1 MLRTDRGPG
10 VLQREEERGR
20 GRASVTF
27 STITAWYVSSG
38 DRNAGWGGGQMSVVV
53 VAGSADASI
62 SSVLRL
68 AVVLRP
74 ARRAGMSS
82 SSASCQGKPVSGGCG
97 DPYQTPD
104 PARAPAGSLDIRG
117 IARVGGTGESDSGI
131 TRSRRP
137 PPLRGSGPAESASY
151 VTNSVGNS
159 SIIAVG
165 VIGQKDGV
173 YKVPGKYDERLQ
185 PQMWSHSQFGWNT
198 TGGWYT
204 GPGYCT
210 AQMRSDDHGKT
221 WRDQLP
227 DLGPGVH
234 LIGPNTSYALY
245 AYPC

>member
-1 MLRTDRGPG
+1 MTRIRRLTLL
-10 VLQREEERGR
+10 VLPLALSIFV
-20 GRASVTF
+20 ASPA
-27 STITAWYVSSG
+27 SAAPAKATA
-38 DRNAGWGGGQMSVVV
+38 
-53 VAGSADASI
+53 AS
-62 SSVLRL
+62 L
-68 AVVLRP
+68 
-74 ARRAGMSS
+74 
-82 SSASCQGKPVSGGCG
+82 
-97 DPYQTPD
+97 
-104 PARAPAGSLDIRG
+104 ARAALH
-117 IARVGGTGESDSGI
+117 
-131 TRSRRP
+131 RSVAAAP
-137 PPLRGSGPAESASY
+137 PNLPSY